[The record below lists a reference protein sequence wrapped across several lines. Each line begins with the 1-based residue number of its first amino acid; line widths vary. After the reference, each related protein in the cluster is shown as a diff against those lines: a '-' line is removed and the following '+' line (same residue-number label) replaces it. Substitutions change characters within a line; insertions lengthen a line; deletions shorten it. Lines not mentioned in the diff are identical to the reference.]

1 MYGRTTNKRRAGTEL
16 PATDSAAICSGALRG
31 LGIGAVY
38 GLVRPALGDVSRLR
52 AGVVLGLAATAG
64 SDVPATGLGVTDPR
78 EWGLNAWVSGLVP
91 HLAYGL
97 TTAIAHDAI
106 TGARARRRR

>member
-1 MYGRTTNKRRAGTEL
+1 M
-16 PATDSAAICSGALRG
+16 G
-31 LGIGAVY
+31 LGIGAAY
-38 GLVRPALGDVSRLR
+38 GLIRPTLGEVSTLR

-64 SDVPATGLGVTDPR
+64 SAVPATALGIADPC
-78 EWGLNAWVSGLVP
+78 EWGLNAWVSDPVP

-106 TGARARRRR
+106 ASCGPEEGGEPVRSIFGNGRCFIS